1 MNWRKTALAVGAL
14 AALPTVLTH
23 LFLWQVERRLDLKIH
38 RKPVFV
44 LVPGAFDLKQ
54 TSLEWKDRLHV
65 KAGTL
70 SVEFPPTAFVRS
82 RFPVSLRGKN
92 LSVAFGSEWAAS
104 VGQEDVLFD
113 IVDAELVVGG
123 KTGFD
128 IRSLDAESKTIQFH
142 LKGE

>member
-1 MNWRKTALAVGAL
+1 MSWRKTAVVVGVLAVW
-14 AALPTVLTH
+14 PTVWTH
-23 LFLWQVERRLDLKIH
+23 LFLWQVEHRLDLKIH

-70 SVEFPPTAFVRS
+70 SVEFPPTALLRS
-82 RFPVSLRGKN
+82 YFPVVIHGKN

-113 IVDAELVVGG
+113 FVNMELVVGG
-123 KTGFD
+123 KRGFD
-128 IRSLDAESKTIQFH
+128 IRSLDAESKTIRFS